1 MVRVNRDR
9 ERDRD
14 RETETE
20 TDRQTDRQTD
30 RNRDTQR
37 DSKGKPMQSHIIIQ
51 YAHGTARRD
60 GQSDSSR
67 GSTDY
72 NVDRDKR

>member
-1 MVRVNRDR
+1 MCVC
-9 ERDRD
+9 
-14 RETETE
+14 E
-20 TDRQTDRQTD
+20 TDRQTDRQKQ
-30 RNRDTQR
+30 RER

-60 GQSDSSR
+60 GYIDSSR

-72 NVDRDKR
+72 NVDHDKK